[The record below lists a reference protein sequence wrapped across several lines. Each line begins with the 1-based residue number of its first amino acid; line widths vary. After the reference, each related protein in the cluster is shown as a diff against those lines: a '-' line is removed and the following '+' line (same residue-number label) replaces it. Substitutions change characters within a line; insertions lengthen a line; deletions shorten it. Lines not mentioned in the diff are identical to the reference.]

1 MLFIFCLCYLYSVK
15 LIYLHKSTFSRIKQ
29 FLTQC
34 SHLLFIG
41 VFVVVVVE
49 FVLLSLIHFNF
60 FLNVIN
66 YKNKCL

>member
-1 MLFIFCLCYLYSVK
+1 MRFIFCLCYLYSVK

-41 VFVVVVVE
+41 VFVVVFVE
-49 FVLLSLIHFNF
+49 FVLLSLIHLYF